1 MKMKILK
8 NQIVY
13 GGLIKIM
20 QYYYFNAIEKVT
32 VGILALFN
40 DIYISQYKYNNT
52 TGNWVKSYY
61 RVPVE
66 IGSKDKIL
74 REYENISLSNSPKRY
89 PNVPRFSLMLNNIE
103 KYNDK
108 QTNQMNIIKNQ
119 YTSTDNGKK
128 IMTYVRN
135 PAWWKA
141 NYTLFILTKRMDDMT
156 QIMEQICPVF
166 QPQRSLNIK
175 LIPEL
180 DISISLETTISNSIT
195 FELPQEL
202 DSETI
207 RFVNS
212 SIDIQVPV
220 PMFPPITDAK
230 VISSIITR
238 FAAVN
243 TFDINMSDIL
253 DSEEFK
259 LYGDRNLST
268 SIKLTTGNKESWV
281 FTRDGKT
288 SKIKLSSLIVS
299 DIN

>member
-1 MKMKILK
+1 
-8 NQIVY
+8 
-13 GGLIKIM
+13 M

>member
-1 MKMKILK
+1 
-8 NQIVY
+8 
-13 GGLIKIM
+13 M

-32 VGILALFN
+32 AGVLALFN
-40 DIYISQYKYNNT
+40 DIYISQYKYSNT
-52 TGNWVKSYY
+52 TGQWVKSYY
-61 RVPVE
+61 RVPIEV
-66 IGSKDKIL
+66 GSKDKIL

-135 PAWWKA
+135 PAWWKV

-180 DISISLETTISNSIT
+180 DISMSLETTISNSIT

-202 DSETI
+202 DSEAI

-230 VISSIITR
+230 IISSIITR

-243 TFDINMSDIL
+243 TFDINIDNIL

-259 LYGDRNLST
+259 IYGDRNLST
-268 SIKLTTGNKESWV
+268 SIKLTSGNKESWV

-288 SKIKLSSLIVS
+288 SNIEMSSLIS
-299 DIN
+299 S